1 MPCAVKMG
9 TVGQSKG
16 AIILSSK
23 NAAWEKSCA
32 VFFFPQETDGEV
44 RMPSEKSLE
53 NLKKGK
59 GTQFKCGDSAAINA
73 RKNSHESQRRNIAA
87 RKAFKDALALM
98 AGEVLSDAQVEKLR
112 KRGIE
117 VDGKTLLEIG
127 AASTLMQWIMGDM
140 DAGKL
145 AMEISGNDDAAERR
159 KIEREKLAF
168 EREKFAAEQSRA
180 EQKTAITDG
189 IIADI
194 IKAVADVE

>member
-1 MPCAVKMG
+1 MP
-9 TVGQSKG
+9 
-16 AIILSSK
+16 
-23 NAAWEKSCA
+23 N
-32 VFFFPQETDGEV
+32 
-44 RMPSEKSLE
+44 EKSLE
-53 NLKKGK
+53 NLKRGK
-59 GTQFKCGDSAAINA
+59 KFKCDDPATIQA

-87 RKAFKDALALM
+87 RKAFKDARAML
-98 AGEVLSDAQVEKLR
+98 AGEVLSDTQIEKLR

-168 EREKFAAEQSRA
+168 EREKFAAEQARE
-180 EQKTAITDG
+180 EQKTTAGNG
-189 IIADI
+189 ILDDI
-194 IKAVADVE
+194 IKAVKDVE

>member
-1 MPCAVKMG
+1 MCYNPIIKKCG
-9 TVGQSKG
+9 VGE
-16 AIILSSK
+16 ILRRFSFSR
-23 NAAWEKSCA
+23 
-32 VFFFPQETDGEV
+32 ETDGEV
-44 RMPSEKSLE
+44 RVPSEKSLE

-59 GTQFKCGDSAAINA
+59 DTQFKCGDSAAIQA

-87 RKAFKDALALM
+87 RKAFKDALAMM
-98 AGEVLSDAQVEKLR
+98 AGEVLSDAQIEKLR

-168 EREKFAAEQSRA
+168 EREKFAAEQARE
-180 EQKTAITDG
+180 EQKTTAGNG
-189 IIADI
+189 ILDDI
-194 IKAVADVE
+194 IKAVKDVE